1 MAEIVLDGESLT
13 FEQVIAVAYGK
24 PNEPVV
30 VLSGGAAEKVTRS
43 AKAVETLLDRGE
55 IAYGI
60 TTGFGAFKDK
70 IISREEVEQLQR
82 NIVVSHA
89 VGVGKPFDIPTT
101 RAIMLIRANTLARGF
116 SGIRLETLE
125 LILECLNCGV
135 HPEIPEKGS
144 LGASGDLAPLAHFA
158 CVLIGEGKAEYQ
170 GEIFNGHNALL
181 QAGLSPVKLAA
192 KEGLALTNGT
202 TVMTAVGLLETW
214 RSIRLANIADIAGC
228 MSLEALNGTVS
239 AFDERIQELRP
250 HPRQIDCAKN
260 LREILK
266 GSEFVRGF
274 DPTNVQ
280 DAYTLRCMPQVHGA
294 CRDAVA
300 YAEWLIELELNAVTD
315 NPLIFVSQSGP
326 GGFEVKSSPPY
337 KGGVAAASADG
348 VVLSPDDEEPSS
360 NIERTTSPFGHPSS
374 PKEGSFGPPA
384 IVGETIEVISGG
396 NFHGEPLALAFDYL
410 TIALSELGNISER
423 RIMRLTDEA
432 SNAHVLPAFLTE
444 NGGLNSG
451 FMIVQ
456 YTAAS
461 LCTENK
467 ILAHPASVDTIPSS
481 ANVEDHVSMGATA
494 ALKLRQVAENLETI
508 LSLELFCAAQ
518 AVDFRKRR
526 SGKELKLGLGTREI
540 YEMIRAEV
548 PFVENDTY
556 LKGYMDSINRIV
568 KDLKVARSGRPSE

>member
-1 MAEIVLDGESLT
+1 MSEIVLDGENLT
-13 FEQVIAVAYGK
+13 FEQVTAVAYGK
-24 PNEPVV
+24 PGEPRVA
-30 VLSGGAAEKVTRS
+30 LADS
-43 AKAVETLLDRGE
+43 AKAKVQRAADAVDTLLERGE

-70 IISREEVEQLQR
+70 IISRDEVEQLQR
-82 NIVVSHA
+82 NVVMSHA
-89 VGVGKPFDIPTT
+89 VGVGRPFDTPTV

-125 LILECLNCGV
+125 LILEFLNRGI
-135 HPEIPEKGS
+135 HPIIPEKGS

-158 CVLIGEGKAEYQ
+158 CVLIGEGEAEFKNNILS
-170 GEIFNGHNALL
+170 GADVLSE
-181 QAGLSPVKLAA
+181 AGLEPITLKA

-202 TVMTAVGLLETW
+202 TVMTALGLLETA
-214 RSIRLANIADIAGC
+214 RAIRLAEIADVAGC
-228 MSLEALNGTVS
+228 LSLEALHGTVS
-239 AFDERIQELRP
+239 AFDERIHALRP
-250 HPRQIDCAKN
+250 HPRQIECAAN
-260 LREILK
+260 LRRILS
-266 GSEFVRGF
+266 GSDFVRAF

-300 YAEWLIELELNAVTD
+300 YAEWLLKLELNAVTD
-315 NPLIFVSQSGP
+315 NPLIFINDAQNADVA
-326 GGFEVKSSPPY
+326 SPPLP
-337 KGGVAAASADG
+337 ASA
-348 VVLSPDDEEPSS
+348 S
-360 NIERTTSPFGHPSS
+360 
-374 PKEGSFGPPA
+374 
-384 IVGETIEVISGG
+384 IEVISGG

-444 NGGLNSG
+444 DGGLNSG

-456 YTAAS
+456 YTAAA

-494 ALKLRQVAENLETI
+494 ALKLRQVAENLEQI
-508 LSLELFCAAQ
+508 LSLELFCGAQ
-518 AVDFRKRR
+518 AIDFRRKAI
-526 SGKELKLGLGTREI
+526 GDDKNLGLGTREL
-540 YEMIRAEV
+540 YKQIRERV
-548 PFVENDTY
+548 PFVSHDQY
-556 LKGYMDSINRIV
+556 LKGHMDAVVEIV
-568 KDLKVARSGRPSE
+568 RAFDTVN